1 MGRWVKGCSS
11 LGEACQLSR
20 IRNCWEMFERR
31 RRRRRGR
38 GWSIVSSEE
47 RKGTGL
53 CPPAPAPP
61 PAGAKFSEGGKERV
75 GSSSGLVHV
84 GESLPPGL
92 PASPQAPPLPPPPP
106 PLPTLPHPISGNS
119 APSKGGCQ
127 EAQRRRQQSHTEMS
141 FSHELEFNP
150 KHTRFVPRASLV
162 FSWIRKLTNVKIYI
176 KLSMVTPQPRGVRD
190 AKERRTIPGEI
201 QDCLFLNHTIR
212 QYCH

>member
-31 RRRRRGR
+31 GRRRGRGR

-92 PASPQAPPLPPPPP
+92 PASPQAPLSPLLLLFLRYLILFPATQ
-106 PLPTLPHPISGNS
+106 LHPKAG
-119 APSKGGCQ
+119 A
-127 EAQRRRQQSHTEMS
+127 
-141 FSHELEFNP
+141 
-150 KHTRFVPRASLV
+150 
-162 FSWIRKLTNVKIYI
+162 RKLSDGDNNLTLK
-176 KLSMVTPQPRGVRD
+176 
-190 AKERRTIPGEI
+190 
-201 QDCLFLNHTIR
+201 
-212 QYCH
+212 